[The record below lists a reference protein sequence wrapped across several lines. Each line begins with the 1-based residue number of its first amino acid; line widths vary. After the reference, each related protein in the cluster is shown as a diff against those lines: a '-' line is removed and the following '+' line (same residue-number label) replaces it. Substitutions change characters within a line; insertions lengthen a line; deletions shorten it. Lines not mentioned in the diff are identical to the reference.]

1 MRNRF
6 DRQLEELNEMLI
18 HMGELARR
26 QLRKR
31 QEPWK
36 GMILPEQRLSLQQ
49 TARSIRW
56 KKKLKISA

>member
-18 HMGELARR
+18 HMENFARR
-26 QLRKR
+26 QLRKQ

>member
-18 HMGELARR
+18 HMGELCETAIEEATGA
-26 QLRKR
+26 L
-31 QEPWK
+31 E
-36 GMILPEQRLSLQQ
+36 GLILPEQRLSLQQ

>member
-18 HMGELARR
+18 HMG
-26 QLRKR
+26 
-31 QEPWK
+31 
-36 GMILPEQRLSLQQ
+36 EQRLSLQQ

>member
-6 DRQLEELNEMLI
+6 DKQLVQLNDYML
-18 HMGELARR
+18 E
-26 QLRKR
+26 
-31 QEPWK
+31 K

>member
-18 HMGELARR
+18 HMENFARR
-26 QLRKR
+26 QSRKQ
-31 QEPWK
+31 QELWK
-36 GMILPEQRLSLQQ
+36 DMILPEQRLSLQQ

>member
-26 QLRKR
+26 QLRKQ
-31 QEPWK
+31 QEP
-36 GMILPEQRLSLQQ
+36 GG
-49 TARSIRW
+49 A
-56 KKKLKISA
+56 

>member
-18 HMGELARR
+18 HMGELCETAIEEATGA
-26 QLRKR
+26 L
-31 QEPWK
+31 K